1 MNEQIEN
8 VVENGQ
14 ENGANLISLV
24 GDIAVKTVLVGLGT
38 VGYAQDEFK
47 KIWQGSGSFVH
58 KLEERGE
65 SMSNSGRERLE
76 QRRENLNS
84 QIGARQEKV
93 KELGSKTNETIEK
106 ASGAVLTLANVP
118 TSEDIQ
124 TLSKQISSLN
134 RKVDKMRKEQ
144 QEQAVEAPV
153 AEAV

>member
-8 VVENGQ
+8 VVENGH
-14 ENGANLISLV
+14 ENGTNLISLV

-47 KIWQGSGSFVH
+47 KIWQESGSFVH

-76 QRRENLNS
+76 QRRESLNS

-93 KELGSKTNETIEK
+93 KDLGSKTNETIEK

-118 TSEDIQ
+118 TAEDIQ

-144 QEQAVEAPV
+144 QEQAVEVPAV
-153 AEAV
+153 EAA

>member
-47 KIWQGSGSFVH
+47 KIWQESGSFVH